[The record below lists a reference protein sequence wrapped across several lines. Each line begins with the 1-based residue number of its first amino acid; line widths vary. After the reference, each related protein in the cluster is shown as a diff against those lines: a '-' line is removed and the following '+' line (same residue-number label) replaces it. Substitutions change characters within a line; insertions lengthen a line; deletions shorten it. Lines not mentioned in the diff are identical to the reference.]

1 MEAITELAAAL
12 AEAIR
17 YDWRAIARPEQ
28 LVPAGDLS
36 TWEILAGRG
45 FWKTRTGAEWVRE
58 NVCGKTPLAAGQYK
72 RLALIAETASDAR
85 DVIVGEGL
93 APGEGS
99 GITQVH
105 EKSFRPVYEPS
116 KRRLTWPNGAI
127 AHLFNGTEPDQLR
140 GPQFDEI
147 RK

>member
-1 MEAITELAAAL
+1 LA
-12 AEAIR
+12 R
-17 YDWRAIARPEQ
+17 DRSARTIGAGRRF
-28 LVPAGDLS
+28 VDVGDLGGAR
-36 TWEILAGRG
+36 ILEDS
-45 FWKTRTGAEWVRE
+45 TGAEWVRE
-58 NVCGKTPLAAGQYK
+58 NVCGKTPLAAGRYK

-99 GITQVH
+99 GIMQVH
-105 EKSFRPVYEPS
+105 EKSFLPVYEPS

-140 GPQFDEI
+140 GPQFDEK